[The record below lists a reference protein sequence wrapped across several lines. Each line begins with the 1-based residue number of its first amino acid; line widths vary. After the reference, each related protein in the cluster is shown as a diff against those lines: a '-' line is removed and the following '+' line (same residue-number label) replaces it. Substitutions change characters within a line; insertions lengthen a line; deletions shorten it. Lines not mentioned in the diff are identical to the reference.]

1 MTGQIAQPRWGRL
14 VGPEMGAESPIAVPP
29 PMALLVGLHIDR
41 RGGLEGYT
49 VDLGHGLRRLGWEV
63 DAVSVLTPAQGAFEG
78 LPTQGL
84 MPDWLPES
92 IFARFWQWA
101 LDSYLK
107 RRRRRPDVVIAAHP
121 YALPLVGRY
130 ARRIGVPYVGIFHG
144 LEAWADWSHAFARG
158 IQACPILAAVSRFTA
173 QSVERRLTRADPEV
187 FCLPPYV
194 DTTRF
199 VPGPSPERRDDV
211 AVLLTVSRL
220 SAWDRYKGHDLVL
233 ASMDDLQARLGRP
246 VHYWIVGDGD
256 DRPRLELEARRR
268 GVADRT
274 QFRGRVSA
282 SELLD
287 LYRAADVFVMPSAV
301 DKRSDGTWTGEG
313 FGIVYIEAAACGLP
327 VVALDQGGA
336 REAVAHGETGLLVDR
351 TEAAVGAA
359 MLRLLGDRSLRR
371 RMGMAGRARA
381 CREFSA
387 DAFDRRLA
395 ELMDRAM
402 SGAIRES
409 AR

>member
-1 MTGQIAQPRWGRL
+1 VSTQIGTDA
-14 VGPEMGAESPIAVPP
+14 PIAAPP
-29 PMALLVGLHIDR
+29 KALLVGLHVDR

-49 VDLGHGLRRLGWEV
+49 VDLGHGLQRLGWKVE
-63 DAVSVLTPAQGAFEG
+63 AVSVLTPDQGACEG

-84 MPDWLPES
+84 MPEWMSES
-92 IFARFWQWA
+92 LFARFWQRA
-101 LDSYLK
+101 LGFHLK
-107 RRRRRPDVVIAAHP
+107 RRRRHPDVVIAVHP
-121 YALPLVGRY
+121 YTLALVGRY
-130 ARRIGVPYVGIFHG
+130 ARRVGVPYVGIFHG
-144 LEAWADWSHAFARG
+144 LEAWADWSHAFARA
-158 IQACPILAAVSRFTA
+158 IQACPVLAAVSRFTA

-233 ASMDDLQARLGRP
+233 ASMPDVQARLGRP

-256 DRPRLELEARRR
+256 DRARLELEARRR

-274 QFRGRVSA
+274 HFRGRVSA

-301 DKRSDGTWTGEG
+301 EKRADGSWTGEG

-359 MLRLLGDRSLRR
+359 MLRLLGDRSLGR
-371 RMGMAGRARA
+371 RMGRAGRARV
-381 CREFSA
+381 CRDFSA
-387 DAFDRRLA
+387 EAFDRRIS
-395 ELMDRAM
+395 ELMERTL
-402 SGAIRES
+402 SSAIPEP
-409 AR
+409 A